1 VTPRRRLAPEA
12 RRQELLDAALT
23 VLSERGVD
31 ARVEDV
37 VRAAGAAK
45 GTFYLYFPSW
55 QDLLAAVRE
64 QVLAEFRAEVDA
76 RLSTATGDWWTTFL
90 DELDRFVDFV
100 VGMGPLHEALFHG
113 PIEAPIPEGMNA
125 PEMIADILRAGM
137 EVGAVDTDV
146 DPDATGML
154 IFQVTHGAGDAIKRG
169 ADRDR
174 TVAALRRLVRHGV
187 GAPRA

>member
-1 VTPRRRLAPEA
+1 
-12 RRQELLDAALT
+12 

-55 QDLLAAVRE
+55 QDLLTAVRE
-64 QVLAEFRAEVDA
+64 QVLAEFRAEVDGRIA
-76 RLSTATGDWWTTFL
+76 TATGDWWTTFL

-113 PIEAPIPEGMNA
+113 PIEAPIPQGMNA
-125 PEMIADILRAGM
+125 PEMIADILRSGM
-137 EVGAVDTDV
+137 AVGAVDADV
-146 DPDATGML
+146 DADATGML
-154 IFQVTHGAGDAIKRG
+154 VFQVTHGAGDAIKRG

-174 TVAALRRLVRHGV
+174 TLTALRRIIRHGL
-187 GAPRA
+187 APRRT